1 MMRQRAVLYRTAL
14 TLSLAA
20 AACSS
25 TPKEPIVP
33 PQTVEMDAETL
44 RRFQH
49 EVEEY
54 VELRRSA
61 LKQIPPVSRSTA
73 EELAAHQRALTQ
85 AIVAYRQGAKRGEI
99 FKPDVEA
106 AVRRT
111 LHRAFTGPDGPALI
125 KETKQGN
132 PSVEGNPSPRD
143 PTKEVKEPVALAV
156 NTFYN
161 SAAPFSSVPP
171 SLLLKLPL
179 LPEEVRYRF
188 VGRALILRD
197 TEANVILDYI
207 PDVVPD
213 PTIPR

>member
-1 MMRQRAVLYRTAL
+1 MRQRAVLYRTSL
-14 TLSLAA
+14 SLSLAA

-61 LKQIPPVSRSTA
+61 LKQIPPVSPRSTA
-73 EELAAHQRALTQ
+73 EELASHQRALTL

-106 AVRRT
+106 AIRRT
-111 LHRAFTGPDGPALI
+111 LHRAFSGPDGPALI
-125 KETKQGN
+125 KEIKQGN

-143 PTKEVKEPVALAV
+143 PTKEVKQPVALAI

-171 SLLLKLPL
+171 SLLLRLPL

-207 PDVVPD
+207 TDVVPD